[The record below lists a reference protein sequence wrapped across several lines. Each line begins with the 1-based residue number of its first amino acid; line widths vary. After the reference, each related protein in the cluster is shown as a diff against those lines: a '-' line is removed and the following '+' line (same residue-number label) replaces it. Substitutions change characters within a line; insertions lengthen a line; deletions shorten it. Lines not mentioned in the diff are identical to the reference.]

1 MRSSCA
7 LCHRSDGRGL
17 TVTLTVHR
25 GTQAIGGSCI
35 EIEIGSERLIL
46 DAGRPLDAPR
56 DARDLLPETL
66 DRERPATVLFS
77 HPHMDHWGLIGELP
91 DHWRIMTGEKSAE
104 LMRLTEGLFGGSITQ
119 PIECW
124 TSRSGPFEIGPFLVT
139 PFLTDHSGFD
149 AYMLLIE
156 AGGTRILYTGDFR
169 MHGRKAVLVERL
181 VEQLV
186 GSIDVLL
193 MEGTNL
199 GANKPVIRES
209 ELEQQFVDLAE
220 STCGRVYVQWSAQNI
235 DRTVT
240 LYRAAKRSGRELVV
254 DLYAADVLSRVA
266 EGTRVPR
273 LGAGFDLL
281 RVLILPS
288 GKRLFARAGRTEV
301 ADAMA
306 SQPSAM
312 SRRRLG
318 ARPAIVMLR
327 DSMLRDFERGGLG
340 FTANDAYAFSN
351 WLGYLDK
358 ADPRTAWHQAET
370 AGARTVHLHTS
381 GHASAADLQRFAHS
395 IAPRWLVP
403 VHGISWDAPGIALP
417 PVQRLADGQSW
428 QIPISGIATAAE

>member
-1 MRSSCA
+1 MRP
-7 LCHRSDGRGL
+7 
-17 TVTLTVHR
+17 TLTVHR

-35 EIEIGSERLIL
+35 ELELSGERLIL

-91 DHWRIMTGEKSAE
+91 DHWRLMTGDKSAE
-104 LMRLTEGLFGGSITQ
+104 LMRLTEGLFGGAITR

-124 TSRSGPFEIGPFLVT
+124 TSRSGPFEIGPFRIT

-156 AGGTRILYTGDFR
+156 VGGIRILYTGDFR
-169 MHGRKAVLVERL
+169 MHGRKAVLVDRL
-181 VEQLV
+181 IEQLA

-199 GANKPVIRES
+199 GANKPVIPES
-209 ELEQQFVDLAE
+209 ELEQQFVDLAK
-220 STCGRVYVQWSAQNI
+220 STSGQVYVQWSAQNI

-240 LYRAAKRSGRELVV
+240 LFRAAKRSGRELVV
-254 DLYAADVLSRVA
+254 DLYAADVLARVA
-266 EGTRVPR
+266 EGTGVPR
-273 LGAGFDLL
+273 PSADFGLL
-281 RVLILPS
+281 RVIILPS

-306 SQPSAM
+306 SKPYAI
-312 SRRRLG
+312 SRKRLAG
-318 ARPAIVMLR
+318 RPAIIMLR
-327 DSMLRDFERGGLG
+327 DSMLRDFERGGMG
-340 FTANDAYAFSN
+340 FTSNDAYAFSN

-358 ADPRTAWHQAET
+358 ADERTAWHRASA
-370 AGARTVHLHTS
+370 AGAQTLHLHTS
-381 GHASAADLQRFAHS
+381 GHASAADLQVFAQS
-395 IAPRWLVP
+395 IAPGWLVP
-403 VHGISWDAPGIALP
+403 VHGISWDDPGIALP

-428 QIPISGIATAAE
+428 QIQPGEMATAAE